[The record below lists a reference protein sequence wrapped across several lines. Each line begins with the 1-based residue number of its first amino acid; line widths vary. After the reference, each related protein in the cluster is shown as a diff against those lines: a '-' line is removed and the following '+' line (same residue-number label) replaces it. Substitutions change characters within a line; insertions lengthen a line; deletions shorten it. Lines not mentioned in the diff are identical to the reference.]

1 MNPSHLAAL
10 ALPLTGFSSQALAWG
25 ADGHRAVAAIA
36 IKLLPPDKAQAAQNL
51 LSNSDVDRGFV
62 DAASYADEVIRERD
76 HRGVF
81 SPWHFVDWPADAAAY
96 SDSFCTP
103 DCIVNELPKQIEAM
117 RTATNT
123 EAKALA
129 MSWVIHLMGDL
140 HEPMHVTDRGDRGGN
155 DFKVTYN
162 GRTRCRESNSSG
174 TEAKVELHS
183 VWDSC
188 LVFTLESGRTF
199 DKLADDLRGNLTT
212 YKGHPAASGTMMD
225 WMKETHQ
232 KGIDTAYDG
241 LSNGDDIAGVYIGHA
256 LPVVQQQ
263 LLNAGVRL
271 AKIIDENF

>member
-1 MNPSHLAAL
+1 
-10 ALPLTGFSSQALAWG
+10 
-25 ADGHRAVAAIA
+25 
-36 IKLLPPDKAQAAQNL
+36 
-51 LSNSDVDRGFV
+51 
-62 DAASYADEVIRERD
+62 
-76 HRGVF
+76 
-81 SPWHFVDWPADAAAY
+81 
-96 SDSFCTP
+96 
-103 DCIVNELPKQIEAM
+103 
-117 RTATNT
+117 
-123 EAKALA
+123 

-140 HEPMHVTDRGDRGGN
+140 HQPMHVTDHGDRGGN

-183 VWDSC
+183 AWDSC

-263 LLNAGVRL
+263 LLKAGIRL